1 MTIENPADTAADVA
15 DNIDAAEIPMR
26 VLKLATTTS
35 LSNRSTL
42 GYAIGC
48 DDSNAI
54 HFSLRSNTAAGM
66 FSKSWIAYSDIADAL
81 LHADKI
87 TSSTLLPLYANTS
100 RNNPGF
106 LLAVLLGERLVYP
119 SDRCYQRSDAA
130 PFLKH
135 LDALIDAGVDLGD
148 AGVDLGDAD
157 AVVEADDVAEVDVPE
172 AATPPMET
180 VKRGRPSKR
189 S

>member
-1 MTIENPADTAADVA
+1 MTTETTNDTTEVTEATD
-15 DNIDAAEIPMR
+15 IPMR
-26 VLKLATTTS
+26 ILKLATTAS

-54 HFSLRSNTAAGM
+54 YFSLRSNTAAGM
-66 FSKSWIAYSDIADAL
+66 FSKSWIPYADIADAL
-81 LHADKI
+81 LRADKI
-87 TSSTLLPLYANTS
+87 TSATLLPLYTNTS
-100 RNNPGF
+100 RNNAGF
-106 LLAVLLGERLVYP
+106 MLAVLLGERLVYP
-119 SDRCYQRSDAA
+119 SDRYYQRLDAA
-130 PFLKH
+130 PFLQH

-157 AVVEADDVAEVDVPE
+157 VEADDVAEVDVPE
-172 AATPPMET
+172 AATPPMEA